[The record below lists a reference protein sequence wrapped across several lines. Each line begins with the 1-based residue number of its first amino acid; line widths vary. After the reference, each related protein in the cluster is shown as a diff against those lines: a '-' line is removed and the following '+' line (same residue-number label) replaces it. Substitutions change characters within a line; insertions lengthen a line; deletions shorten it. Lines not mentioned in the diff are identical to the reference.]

1 MNIVIPL
8 GGVGSRF
15 TNAGYLK
22 PKPLIKVLGKEIL
35 FWLIDSLN
43 LKEEDNLYIPYNEYL
58 DNHHFKEIVLS
69 KYPNINLKSIP
80 PTNGAASTI
89 KKAIEEFDITG
100 KIVLLDGDTWY
111 GEDILSIVRK
121 YDSNVLTYFT
131 STHID
136 PVFSYVELD
145 KGSRIV
151 DIREK
156 QKISNN
162 ANTGC
167 YVFQDADEL
176 YYYIKITEV
185 GHREVYISDV
195 INSYVKDNNIFNAH
209 LVKDFHVLGTPQ
221 QVIQF
226 SKSYDVE
233 PKRFVFDLDNTLVS
247 YPTIPGDYNSCKPI
261 EKTISYLRNLKSKG
275 HHIIIYTARRMR
287 THSGNVGALIADI
300 GGITMDTLKRFN
312 IPYDELY
319 FGKPYGHYYIDDL
332 MINPKSDLNKELGYY
347 MENVEPRHFNELTF
361 KDDKVIKTSTDTKLQ
376 GESFYYNEIQKYE
389 VGKYYPKLIESTE
402 GRIVMERIDGLNFST
417 LYVNEI
423 LSEDHISKL
432 VNTIDEVHSQVEG
445 KYTTTYFDYTKKVEV
460 RLRQID
466 VNPDYKWEVLSR
478 VKDYGYF
485 PVIIHGDL
493 VFSNV
498 MLTSKGDIKL
508 IDVKGKI
515 GKDLTIMGD
524 KWYDYAKIYQS
535 LIGYDSI
542 LLDKPVSESYKR
554 NMLSHFESFFIK
566 DELQRI
572 KNITKS
578 LLVSLIP
585 LHKDKVKQQ
594 KYLELSYEL

>member
-43 LKEEDNLYIPYNEYL
+43 LNEEDNLYIPYNEYL
-58 DNHHFKEIVLS
+58 DNHNFEEIVKS

-80 PTNGAASTI
+80 PTNGAATTI
-89 KKAIEEFDITG
+89 KVAIETFNITG

-121 YDSNVLTYFT
+121 YKTNFLTYFH
-131 STHID
+131 STH
-136 PVFSYVELD
+136 PKPLFSYVDLD
-145 KGSRIV
+145 RDNQIL
-151 DIREK
+151 DIKEK
-156 QKISNN
+156 VKISHN
-162 ANTGC
+162 ANSGC
-167 YVFQDADEL
+167 YVFNDADEL
-176 YYYIKITEV
+176 YYYIKMSKPT
-185 GHREVYISDV
+185 GREVYISDV
-195 INSYVKDNNIFNAH
+195 INSYLKDNVLFNAH

-226 SKSYDVE
+226 SKDYVLE
-233 PKRFVFDLDNTLVS
+233 PQRFVFDLDNTLVS
-247 YPTIPGDYNSCKPI
+247 YPTIPGDYTSCKPI
-261 EKTISYLRNLKSKG
+261 EKTISFLRNLKSKG

-332 MINPKSDLNKELGYY
+332 MINPKSDLNKELGFY
-347 MENVEPRHFNELTF
+347 MENVEPRYFNELVF
-361 KDDKVIKTSTDTKLQ
+361 QGDKVIKTSSDTKLQ
-376 GESFYYNEIQKYE
+376 GESFYYNEIQKYNA
-389 VGKYYPKLIESTE
+389 GKYYPKLISSTE

-417 LYVNEI
+417 LFVNEI
-423 LSEDHISKL
+423 LSEDHITKL
-432 VNTIDEVHSQVEG
+432 INTIREVHSEVEG
-445 KYTTTYFDYTKKVEV
+445 EYQSQYFDYTKKVEV
-460 RLRQID
+460 RLRLLD
-466 VNPDYKWEVLSR
+466 VDADYKFDVLCR
-478 VKDYGYF
+478 VKDYGYT

-524 KWYDYAKIYQS
+524 KWYDYSKIYQS

-542 LLDKPVSESYKR
+542 LLDKPVSLSYKR
-554 NMLSHFESFFIK
+554 KMLSHFESFFT
-566 DELQRI
+566 DEELQRI
-572 KNITKS
+572 KDITKS
-578 LLVSLIP
+578 LLVTLIP
-585 LHKDKVKQQ
+585 LHKDSVKQS